1 MRWNQQRSTGSP
13 RFSHILVRFADNP
26 AARQGPKC
34 FALELFAIDWSRFLA
49 GVVNSHRTG
58 PMATEI
64 YRCGGRAPNLVR
76 LGMTPNQITVA
87 RVAAAFVA
95 VAFFTCF
102 RHSVAADLVAVALT
116 VMAIALDG
124 VDGYVAR
131 TRGLATPL
139 GAQLDIL
146 GDRVVENLFFTF
158 FAVSGLVSLWVPIL
172 FFVRGTLTDFL
183 RSLAARAGRSGFGRS
198 GMIET
203 GWGRALVG
211 SRASRGAYASLKC
224 VCFCYLGLLLPMAHL
239 PVGWISFNTQELLLS
254 AGHGVVW
261 ATVIFCVIRAVPVV
275 WDGRRY
281 FAAAE
286 KVPARLPAAVI
297 R

>member
-1 MRWNQQRSTGSP
+1 
-13 RFSHILVRFADNP
+13 
-26 AARQGPKC
+26 
-34 FALELFAIDWSRFLA
+34 
-49 GVVNSHRTG
+49 
-58 PMATEI
+58 
-64 YRCGGRAPNLVR
+64 
-76 LGMTPNQITVA
+76 
-87 RVAAAFVA
+87 
-95 VAFFTCF
+95 
-102 RHSVAADLVAVALT
+102 

-275 WDGRRY
+275 WEGRRY

>member
-1 MRWNQQRSTGSP
+1 
-13 RFSHILVRFADNP
+13 
-26 AARQGPKC
+26 
-34 FALELFAIDWSRFLA
+34 
-49 GVVNSHRTG
+49 
-58 PMATEI
+58 
-64 YRCGGRAPNLVR
+64 
-76 LGMTPNQITVA
+76 MTPNQITVA

-102 RHSVAADLVAVALT
+102 RHSIAADLVAVALT
-116 VMAIALDG
+116 IVAIALDG

-131 TRGLATPL
+131 TRGLETPL

-183 RSLAARAGRSGFGRS
+183 RSLAARAGRSGFGLG

-203 GWGRALVG
+203 GWGRALVA
-211 SRASRGAYASLKC
+211 SRASRGAYATLKC
-224 VCFCYLGLLLPMAHL
+224 ACFCYLGLLLPMTHL
-239 PVGWISFNTQELLLS
+239 PAGWIRFSTQRLLLE
-254 AGHGVVW
+254 AGQLVVW
-261 ATVIFCVIRAVPVV
+261 ATVAFCVARAVPVV
-275 WDGRRY
+275 WEGRRY

-286 KVPARLPAAVI
+286 KVADRLPAAVI

>member
-1 MRWNQQRSTGSP
+1 
-13 RFSHILVRFADNP
+13 
-26 AARQGPKC
+26 
-34 FALELFAIDWSRFLA
+34 
-49 GVVNSHRTG
+49 
-58 PMATEI
+58 
-64 YRCGGRAPNLVR
+64 
-76 LGMTPNQITVA
+76 MTPNQITVA

>member
-1 MRWNQQRSTGSP
+1 
-13 RFSHILVRFADNP
+13 
-26 AARQGPKC
+26 
-34 FALELFAIDWSRFLA
+34 
-49 GVVNSHRTG
+49 
-58 PMATEI
+58 
-64 YRCGGRAPNLVR
+64 
-76 LGMTPNQITVA
+76 MTPNQITVA

-116 VMAIALDG
+116 IVAIGLDG

-146 GDRVVENLFFTF
+146 GDRVVENLFLTF

-183 RSLAARAGRSGFGRS
+183 RSLAARSGRSGFGPS
-198 GMIET
+198 AMIAT
-203 GWGRALVG
+203 RWGRALVG
-211 SRASRGAYASLKC
+211 SRTSRGAYASLKC

-239 PVGWISFNTQELLLS
+239 PVGWISSNTQELLLG
-254 AGHGVVW
+254 AGHAVVW
-261 ATVIFCVIRAVPVV
+261 ATVMFCVIRAVPVV

>member
-1 MRWNQQRSTGSP
+1 
-13 RFSHILVRFADNP
+13 
-26 AARQGPKC
+26 
-34 FALELFAIDWSRFLA
+34 
-49 GVVNSHRTG
+49 
-58 PMATEI
+58 
-64 YRCGGRAPNLVR
+64 
-76 LGMTPNQITVA
+76 MTPNRVTAA
-87 RVAAAFVA
+87 RVAAAFTA
-95 VAFFTCF
+95 VALVHFGADQF
-102 RHSVAADLVAVALT
+102 AADLAAVILT
-116 VMAIALDG
+116 VAAIALDG
-124 VDGYVAR
+124 LDGYLAR
-131 TRGLATPL
+131 SRGLATPL
-139 GAQLDIL
+139 GAQIDIL

-158 FAVSGLVSLWVPIL
+158 FAVSGLITLWVPIL

-261 ATVIFCVIRAVPVV
+261 ATVMFCVI
-275 WDGRRY
+275 
-281 FAAAE
+281 
-286 KVPARLPAAVI
+286 
-297 R
+297 